1 MHRRVALLSAASLA
15 VVAAASASA
24 ATRHPEA
31 AAFARQHV
39 AGIPSGA
46 PPAAYRAEPA
56 LPRPAGWPFGE
67 AFPRTSGTGREAG
80 GATFWSDFLY
90 DDHGAAGVM
99 VQQPVATLA
108 PTSGTYV
115 YSNPK
120 AANNGA
126 DIFRAAV
133 GLDRA
138 ASYWRVDWNTL
149 EDRNVPIAEWAL
161 DTDDDTRTGATAWP
175 AGAGVSS
182 PGIDRALVVTG
193 SGARLLD
200 GSGKTLATLP
210 TTVDM
215 NARSFVVRVPREVL
229 PVSGSWKVRLA
240 AGVADATDKAFAPVS
255 QSDGALPGQPAVY
268 NVTFRTYLQEPP
280 VYKPSGDQGELEG
293 NGLARG
299 EKYGNFWMER
309 HQADALTSG
318 DVSAFALDLKWSDL
332 ASRRTTPEPM
342 PTGYTNRWY
351 VSPLHL
357 GQGVVQNSGGGT
369 GDLRPNFLGRVQ
381 PYAVY
386 VPTTYQRGHK
396 TPLTWIL
403 HSLSV
408 QHNQYG
414 ALDPSQIQQ
423 ECEDR
428 QSICATTLGYGPDG
442 WYFDEAEVD
451 FWSVWHQLALAYTL
465 DPERTVISGYSMGG
479 YASYKLGLT
488 YPDLFAKAMPL
499 AGPPE
504 CGLVVAEH
512 AGSAAGSGRCTT
524 AGDTTP
530 MVKNARWLPY
540 ILGDGVADE
549 LVPVSS
555 VLQQV
560 QTFLAD
566 GNRIHFE
573 LYPAEDHL
581 VYATQDGFSSEI
593 SQLGTTTRTRN
604 PGHITYTWYPQLQD
618 PKLGLGPTGVYWVR
632 GIAGRSSS
640 AMATLDVQSNAL
652 PNPVITTHQSQSA
665 NVPGDPTPA
674 LVEDQTWTLAH
685 GPKRSHSITMT
696 LTNVSDIGVDMARAK
711 VPAGIVRVSTDG
723 TTTLRLL
730 NLREGATVRWAGH
743 TTHVG
748 SDGVAVVHLAKG
760 KTTVTVG

>member
-1 MHRRVALLSAASLA
+1 
-15 VVAAASASA
+15 
-24 ATRHPEA
+24 
-31 AAFARQHV
+31 
-39 AGIPSGA
+39 
-46 PPAAYRAEPA
+46 
-56 LPRPAGWPFGE
+56 
-67 AFPRTSGTGREAG
+67 
-80 GATFWSDFLY
+80 
-90 DDHGAAGVM
+90 
-99 VQQPVATLA
+99 
-108 PTSGTYV
+108 
-115 YSNPK
+115 
-120 AANNGA
+120 
-126 DIFRAAV
+126 
-133 GLDRA
+133 
-138 ASYWRVDWNTL
+138 
-149 EDRNVPIAEWAL
+149 
-161 DTDDDTRTGATAWP
+161 
-175 AGAGVSS
+175 
-182 PGIDRALVVTG
+182 
-193 SGARLLD
+193 
-200 GSGKTLATLP
+200 
-210 TTVDM
+210 
-215 NARSFVVRVPREVL
+215 
-229 PVSGSWKVRLA
+229 
-240 AGVADATDKAFAPVS
+240 
-255 QSDGALPGQPAVY
+255 
-268 NVTFRTYLQEPP
+268 
-280 VYKPSGDQGELEG
+280 
-293 NGLARG
+293 
-299 EKYGNFWMER
+299 
-309 HQADALTSG
+309 
-318 DVSAFALDLKWSDL
+318 
-332 ASRRTTPEPM
+332 
-342 PTGYTNRWY
+342 
-351 VSPLHL
+351 
-357 GQGVVQNSGGGT
+357 
-369 GDLRPNFLGRVQ
+369 
-381 PYAVY
+381 
-386 VPTTYQRGHK
+386 
-396 TPLTWIL
+396 
-403 HSLSV
+403 
-408 QHNQYG
+408 
-414 ALDPSQIQQ
+414 
-423 ECEDR
+423 
-428 QSICATTLGYGPDG
+428 
-442 WYFDEAEVD
+442 
-451 FWSVWHQLALAYTL
+451 
-465 DPERTVISGYSMGG
+465 
-479 YASYKLGLT
+479 
-488 YPDLFAKAMPL
+488 
-499 AGPPE
+499 
-504 CGLVVAEH
+504 
-512 AGSAAGSGRCTT
+512 
-524 AGDTTP
+524 